1 MEIKMKEKV
10 NVKGFT
16 FKKRVIEES
25 VELLGRKRNYVLNDI
40 KFVAMIAFVNN
51 LVENNLIIET
61 LYDEQELENKM
72 LEVVEPLFAQ
82 EIVKEG
88 YKESF
93 EEIVMD
99 IEDYM
104 YREYEMRGTISGF
117 LYDLFHDLGEAD
129 INEMA
134 NSIKAATEQVVKAIP
149 TKQISTKDKPFTT
162 DREIKLKA
170 LEEVDNLKMKAL
182 MEQYINKPQEE
193 NAAE

>member
-25 VELLGRKRNYVLNDI
+25 IELLGRKRNYVLNDI
-40 KFVAMIAFVNN
+40 KFVAMIAFTNN

-61 LYDEQELENKM
+61 LYDEKELENKM
-72 LEVVEPLFAQ
+72 LEVVEPLFTQ

-93 EEIVMD
+93 EEIIMD

-104 YREYEMRGTISGF
+104 YREYEMRSTISGF
-117 LYDLFHDLGEAD
+117 LYDLFHDLGEVD

-134 NSIKAATEQVVKAIP
+134 NNIKAATEQVVKAIP
-149 TKQISTKDKPFTT
+149 TKQTLTEDKPFTT

-193 NAAE
+193 NVAE

>member
-25 VELLGRKRNYVLNDI
+25 IELLGRKRNYVLNDI
-40 KFVAMIAFVNN
+40 KFVAMIAFANN
-51 LVENNLIIET
+51 LVENNLIIEA

-72 LEVVEPLFAQ
+72 LEVVEPLFEQ

-104 YREYEMRGTISGF
+104 YREYEMRSTVSGF
-117 LYDLFHDLGEAD
+117 LYDLFNDLGEVD
-129 INEMA
+129 INEMVD
-134 NSIKAATEQVVKAIP
+134 NIKAATEQVVKAIP
-149 TKQISTKDKPFTT
+149 TKQALTEDKPFTT
-162 DREIKLKA
+162 DRDIKLKT

-193 NAAE
+193 NAAK

>member
-10 NVKGFT
+10 NVNGFT

-25 VELLGRKRNYVLNDI
+25 IELLGRKRNYVLNDI

-104 YREYEMRGTISGF
+104 YREYEMRNTISGF
-117 LYDLFHDLGEAD
+117 LYDLFHDLGEVD

-134 NSIKAATEQVVKAIP
+134 NNIKAATEQVVKAIP
-149 TKQISTKDKPFTT
+149 TKQALAEDKPFTT

-182 MEQYINKPQEE
+182 MEQYMNKPQEE

>member
-25 VELLGRKRNYVLNDI
+25 IELLGRKRNYVLNDI
-40 KFVAMIAFVNN
+40 KFVAMIAFANN

-61 LYDEQELENKM
+61 LYDEKELENKM
-72 LEVVEPLFAQ
+72 LNVVEPLFLQ
-82 EIVKEG
+82 EITKEG

-99 IEDYM
+99 IEDFM
-104 YREYEMRGTISGF
+104 YREYEMRSSISGF
-117 LYDLFHDLGEAD
+117 LYDLFSDLGEID
-129 INEMA
+129 INEMV
-134 NSIKAATEQVVKAIP
+134 NNIKTATEQVVKTIP
-149 TKQISTKDKPFTT
+149 TKQTVSEEKPFTT

-182 MEQYINKPQEE
+182 MEQYMNKPQEE
-193 NAAE
+193 DATE